1 MCSALG
7 ASRGRLLREALLE
20 TFLLGIAAATV
31 GLLLATSLIQLVTH
45 YLPDAFLTRT
55 LTPVALNWRA
65 VLVTSLLGFIAAA
78 IAGVVPAWMA
88 TRVDALESLRLAGRA
103 GTEAPTRRRLARG
116 LLVAEVALATTLL
129 AGAGLLVRTF
139 VNLTHADRGL
149 NSDGV
154 ITGWVSLPA
163 FSFTDRASRLT
174 FARELEE
181 RLRALP
187 GVQSASLS
195 GGIPPAHGNIYFG
208 MVQSDAEG
216 ARPIDAGEII
226 AYSVSSQFFELFDI
240 KLLAGRAFSAVSS
253 PDDLILGERLAR
265 VLWPN
270 GDAVGRSFQIEG
282 HKSWYRVIGIAREIR
297 NPLLDPR
304 QDSAEIYHP
313 LVVDR
318 NGSAEAST
326 FGSGNVFLAL
336 RCGDTCPGIPVIAQ
350 AIRSVSPQVVIA
362 TLGPMD
368 EEYREALARPR
379 AAAALGMVFGL
390 VALLAAAGG
399 LFSVLSAAVARRQ
412 REFGIRVALGLAPAL
427 LARLVLIDALEL
439 TAIGLGA
446 GLLGAWMLGRGLAA
460 LTYEVS
466 AGDPQSLV
474 GVCAALTLSIVVASW
489 RPALRAARV
498 DPVALLRED

>member
-1 MCSALG
+1 MFRPIANGMLDKYSQRSITVLAVAVVLVFLVLCANAMNLMLTRFSERQREFGMCSALG

-20 TFLLGIAAATV
+20 TFLLGVAAATV

-195 GGIPPAHGNIYFG
+195 GGVPPTHGNIYFG

-216 ARPIDAGEII
+216 ARPIDAGEIMV
-226 AYSVSSQFFELFDI
+226 YSVSSQFFELFDI

-253 PDDLILGERLAR
+253 P
-265 VLWPN
+265 
-270 GDAVGRSFQIEG
+270 
-282 HKSWYRVIGIAREIR
+282 
-297 NPLLDPR
+297 
-304 QDSAEIYHP
+304 
-313 LVVDR
+313 
-318 NGSAEAST
+318 
-326 FGSGNVFLAL
+326 
-336 RCGDTCPGIPVIAQ
+336 
-350 AIRSVSPQVVIA
+350 
-362 TLGPMD
+362 
-368 EEYREALARPR
+368 
-379 AAAALGMVFGL
+379 
-390 VALLAAAGG
+390 
-399 LFSVLSAAVARRQ
+399 
-412 REFGIRVALGLAPAL
+412 
-427 LARLVLIDALEL
+427 
-439 TAIGLGA
+439 
-446 GLLGAWMLGRGLAA
+446 
-460 LTYEVS
+460 
-466 AGDPQSLV
+466 
-474 GVCAALTLSIVVASW
+474 
-489 RPALRAARV
+489 
-498 DPVALLRED
+498 